1 MSELDYGDD
10 ESNNDLIGEDERES
24 DEDTEDASETDMLKT
39 ESEYMEIREQIYRDK
54 LGALKE
60 QLKQIDDGTQ
70 AEYARKLLMIEH
82 QYDERL
88 LLNDAFLAVEIER
101 IEQEF
106 VAEKRAAAREFED
119 RKLELR
125 ENLIA
130 ELEEKRKSIE
140 NEKISLEFNSDP
152 YEPKPATTRKLRRRP
167 NDPTPAPE
175 KRKRGSPAQLNQ
187 LLEEHEI
194 FEDLKLI
201 NRAIANSSKAAA
213 AAAAAAASA
222 VAAVS
227 SSAATVS
234 AAATSATN
242 NAEMNGTTTGSGAS
256 GAKGT
261 ADKDKDKDADKHVDA
276 RIDDGKLFYE
286 KKWFHRGQQVVIKC
300 SDSSEFSGVLA
311 SIGSAEVCGSY
322 SLPVL
327 SFLPNSNAMS
337 PSFPN
342 RS

>member
-1 MSELDYGDD
+1 MSEIDYM
-10 ESNNDLIGEDERES
+10 EEEPNELVAENDRES

-39 ESEYMEIREQIYRDK
+39 ESEYLEIREQIYRDK

-60 QLKQIDDGTQ
+60 QLKQIDEGTQ
-70 AEYARKLLMIEH
+70 AEYTRKLRLIEG
-82 QYDERL
+82 QYEERL

-125 ENLIA
+125 ESLIA

-187 LLEEHEI
+187 LLDEHEI

-213 AAAAAAASA
+213 AAAAAAA
-222 VAAVS
+222 
-227 SSAATVS
+227 
-234 AAATSATN
+234 
-242 NAEMNGTTTGSGAS
+242 AS
-256 GAKGT
+256 GAENNGASTSTGSSGTKGGE
-261 ADKDKDKDADKHVDA
+261 KDKETDKHVDA

-286 KKWFHRGQQVVIKC
+286 KKWFHRGQQVVVKC
-300 SDSSEFSGVLA
+300 SDNSEFTGVLA
-311 SIGSAEVCGSY
+311 SIGSAEVLY
-322 SLPVL
+322 
-327 SFLPNSNAMS
+327 FT
-337 PSFPN
+337 F
-342 RS
+342 

>member
-1 MSELDYGDD
+1 MSELDYGEE
-10 ESNNDLIGEDERES
+10 ESTHDVVGEDERES

-60 QLKQIDDGTQ
+60 QLKQIDEGTQ
-70 AEYARKLLMIEH
+70 AEYTRELLLIEG
-82 QYDERL
+82 QYEERL

-106 VAEKRAAAREFED
+106 VAEKKAAAREFED

-187 LLEEHEI
+187 LLMEHEI

-213 AAAAAAASA
+213 AAA
-222 VAAVS
+222 
-227 SSAATVS
+227 S
-234 AAATSATN
+234 AAANETNETTSN
-242 NAEMNGTTTGSGAS
+242 SGTGKGA
-256 GAKGT
+256 
-261 ADKDKDKDADKHVDA
+261 DKDKDADKNVDA

-286 KKWFHRGQQVVIKC
+286 KKWFHRGQQVVVKC
-300 SDSSEFSGVLA
+300 SDNSEFSGVLA
-311 SIGSAEVCGSY
+311 SIGSAEVSHFQVEFEFFFY
-322 SLPVL
+322 
-327 SFLPNSNAMS
+327 
-337 PSFPN
+337 
-342 RS
+342 